1 MPVSRTHTCYLP
13 FVKSMLVNR
22 EDVLKYIPQRMPIVV
37 VHGLIEHSENQST
50 SIFNVEKD
58 HLFVRDGKLLPSG
71 LMENIAQTAALRSGY
86 HFSNV
91 ATTGGEMKDPPIGF
105 IGALKN
111 FVVDDLPTIGSVLY
125 TTVKMTHEVMG
136 MQVVEG
142 FVLCGKQ
149 IIASCEMK
157 IFLSQEGQNV

>member
-1 MPVSRTHTCYLP
+1 MLVSR
-13 FVKSMLVNR
+13 K
-22 EDVLKYIPQRMPIVV
+22 EVLKFIPQRLPIVV
-37 VHGLIEHSENQST
+37 VHGLEAHSENSST

-86 HFSNV
+86 VFSQQ
-91 ATTGGEMKDPPIGF
+91 ATDSDEAPEPPIGF

-111 FVVDDLPTIGSVLY
+111 FVVDDLPSIGSKIS
-125 TTVKMTHEVMG
+125 TTVTVTYEVMG
-136 MQVVEG
+136 MQVVEAS
-142 FVLCGKQ
+142 VKCGKN

-157 IFLSQEGQNV
+157 IFLSQETQTA

>member
-1 MPVSRTHTCYLP
+1 
-13 FVKSMLVNR
+13 MLVNR
-22 EDVLKYIPQRMPIVV
+22 QDVLKYIPQRNPIVV
-37 VHGLIEHSENQST
+37 VHGLTDHSENQST
-50 SIFNVEKD
+50 SIFNVEEG

-86 HFSNV
+86 HFAKLAEAV
-91 ATTGGEMKDPPIGF
+91 GEMEEPPIGF

-111 FVVDDLPTIGSVLY
+111 FVVDDLPSVGSVLY

-142 FVLCGKQ
+142 AVMCGKN

-157 IFLSQEGQNV
+157 IFLSQEAPLK

>member
-1 MPVSRTHTCYLP
+1 
-13 FVKSMLVNR
+13 MLVNR
-22 EDVLKYIPQRMPIVV
+22 QDVLKYIPQRNPIVV
-37 VHGLIEHSENQST
+37 VHGLTDHSENQST
-50 SIFNVEKD
+50 SIFNVEEG

-86 HFSNV
+86 HF
-91 ATTGGEMKDPPIGF
+91 AKLAEADGEMKEPPIGF

-111 FVVDDLPTIGSVLY
+111 FVVNDLPSVGSVLY

-142 FVLCGKQ
+142 AVMCGKNV
-149 IIASCEMK
+149 IASCEMK
-157 IFLSQEGQNV
+157 IFLSQEIEKT